1 MRKRTIAAVAAAIA
15 AMLAL
20 GATPALA
27 ANSGGHLTMY
37 RLYNPYTGEH
47 FYTADESE
55 RDRIAAVGWRPEGT
69 GWVAPERS
77 STPVYRL
84 YNSYVKGGDHH
95 YTTDRAEYD
104 HLVKVG
110 WTGEGVGWY
119 SDDERGLPL
128 HRLYNPYARTG
139 THHYTLDEAERDSVA
154 AAGWRRE
161 GVAWYGVDT
170 ERLAAREQ
178 ARLEYEEAEAE
189 LSARQADA
197 DSAAGALAA
206 SEGAAAA
213 LRDDLAGAEA
223 EVEESSKAVAAAKA
237 SVAATDKLVADT
249 NGREPMKTSE
259 VRRIESLGSLGF
271 FQSLGEGGK
280 AAADVLLNPAEKV
293 APYQDLAAPGDP
305 TSLANLRATV
315 PHLRRCNELR
325 TMEPHPGSGEMASD
339 LLVSPYL
346 MAVAE
351 VQLNWSSEA
360 EIGHSHAYNVGEN
373 LAWGYSDLG
382 AFDGWY
388 FREKEQYNNGI
399 TDFHTIGHYLNIINT
414 TYGTSGYAVRTKM
427 ENSLL
432 NGSSYGQTFSVCHIE
447 GELEMTVDEFEAALN
462 AYCSPVIRFEEEHA
476 SWEAELETCQSERD
490 SAVRRLDE
498 VMWKH
503 TMAVDG
509 RDQISTW
516 LNEANAQLKRD
527 REASEAA
534 QAALKQAQQKADA
547 ARKKYESYL

>member
-1 MRKRTIAAVAAAIA
+1 MRKRAVTAVAAAIA

-20 GATPALA
+20 DATPALA

-55 RDRIAAVGWRPEGT
+55 RDAIAAVGWRPEGT

-170 ERLAAREQ
+170 ERLAARER
-178 ARLEYEEAEAE
+178 ARLEYEAAKAE

-223 EVEESSKAVAAAKA
+223 EVEESSAAVASAEAALA
-237 SVAATDKLVADT
+237 SAEE
-249 NGREPMKTSE
+249 NEPIKSTE
-259 VRRIESLGSLGF
+259 VQRLESLGSLGF
-271 FQSLGEGGK
+271 FQSLGEGG
-280 AAADVLLNPAEKV
+280 AAAVDVLTNPVAKV
-293 APYQDLAAPGDP
+293 APYVNLAAPGDP
-305 TSLANLRATV
+305 TSLANLKATV
-315 PHLRRCNELR
+315 PYMRKANELR
-325 TMEPHPGSGEMASD
+325 SAETNPYTHSALPELM
-339 LLVSPYL
+339 VSPFL

-351 VQLNWSSEA
+351 VQISWTAGQDSCIPCSAYGAYEIRTFGYQDPDEVYERWS
-360 EIGHSHAYNVGEN
+360 IGGSDSWTYKAITNARYDLTGFAIVTPPKTYIGYHNYAQAVEQTFCPSGN
-373 LAWGYSDLG
+373 LAD
-382 AFDGWY
+382 DGVP
-388 FREKEQYNNGI
+388 
-399 TDFHTIGHYLNIINT
+399 L
-414 TYGTSGYAVRTKM
+414 
-427 ENSLL
+427 
-432 NGSSYGQTFSVCHIE
+432 
-447 GELEMTVDEFEAALN
+447 DEFEAALDK
-462 AYCSPVIRFEEEHA
+462 YCAPLDRHEDWIA
-476 SWEAELETCQSERD
+476 SWQAEVSGCRSSLETAKQDHAIAVVRRDSTSERLEE
-490 SAVRRLDE
+490 VRR
-498 VMWKH
+498 
-503 TMAVDG
+503 TVD
-509 RDQISTW
+509 RDRLASSAAKTALEKAQEKA
-516 LNEANAQLKRD
+516 NEARKR
-527 REASEAA
+527 
-534 QAALKQAQQKADA
+534 
-547 ARKKYESYL
+547 YEGLL